1 MTDSPLTTTPAIQQL
16 TTAAPPQTDSAVIGV
31 VIALVLLTM
40 LGLAFLLYCYLC
52 HNRGAYRT
60 TGEPAPGED
69 SDPDPV
75 EPSEKKEYF
84 I

>member
-1 MTDSPLTTTPAIQQL
+1 MTVAPLITTPDVMPH
-16 TTAAPPQTDSAVIGV
+16 TTAVPPQTDSTVIGV

-40 LGLAFLLYCYLC
+40 AGLAFLLYRYLC

-60 TGEPAPGED
+60 SGEPAPGED
-69 SDPDPV
+69 YEPVDPSDK
-75 EPSEKKEYF
+75 EEYF

>member
-1 MTDSPLTTTPAIQQL
+1 MSGCGGRCEGLK
-16 TTAAPPQTDSAVIGV
+16 VIPCLSSV

-40 LGLAFLLYCYLC
+40 AGLAFLLYRYLC

-69 SDPDPV
+69 YEPVNPSD
-75 EPSEKKEYF
+75 KKEYF